1 MVKVSY
7 EQKPFRKAI
16 MQTFDA
22 NVTPS
27 PSNTTEAG
35 RDDSGRRIR
44 PPAVRSAARFLRR

>member
-22 NVTPS
+22 DVTPS
-27 PSNTTEAG
+27 PSIRPEAG
-35 RDDSGRRIR
+35 RAILAHDPTTGGSLGTM
-44 PPAVRSAARFLRR
+44 RFLRP

>member
-35 RDDSGRRIR
+35 RAILAHDPDHRRF
-44 PPAVRSAARFLRR
+44 ARLCDF

>member
-1 MVKVSY
+1 MKVFMVKVSY

-27 PSNTTEAG
+27 PSNTTEACLLYTS
-35 RDDSGRRIR
+35 D
-44 PPAVRSAARFLRR
+44 AADE